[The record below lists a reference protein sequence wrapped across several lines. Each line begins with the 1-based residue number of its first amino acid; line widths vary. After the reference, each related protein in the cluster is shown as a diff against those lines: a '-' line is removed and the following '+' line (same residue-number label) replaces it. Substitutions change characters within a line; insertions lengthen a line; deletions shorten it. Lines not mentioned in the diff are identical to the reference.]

1 MKLNRKIISNRYPS
15 DEAELVDNPKEGGEE
30 GREMKR
36 EDRGNRVG
44 KVEDQGFP
52 EILPIIFGC
61 FERYI

>member
-1 MKLNRKIISNRYPS
+1 LKLNRKIISNRYPS

-30 GREMKR
+30 GREMQR
-36 EDRGNRVG
+36 EDRVG